1 MVPRGVFPLQTR
13 TYFASSIPAAL
24 EAARRDLGPEAA
36 LVGSR
41 LAPPDMRN
49 FGKLEVTFQVE
60 GAAPTARFSPR
71 VADPGLN
78 QIREELFALR
88 QAIGLTSAATQ
99 NTESLMQSAGS
110 EPTGELPLAAFGPV
124 PAAGCRRLA
133 FVGPPGRGKTTSLV
147 KVALRFG
154 LGAKIP
160 VRIYSAGA
168 HGIGGQEQLARYAA
182 ILGVPFQAFETLESL
197 HLALDGDGWRG
208 LALIDTPGLSPRE
221 VLEMGSFSRFFARR
235 KDIETHL
242 VLRADASSADSLNM
256 IERFNC
262 LGVQRLLFTGLD
274 EVSNL
279 SAVET
284 ALMRSGIPAT
294 FAGTGPEIPEGLE
307 EVTEEMIRK
316 SARREARAAAATA

>member
-1 MVPRGVFPLQTR
+1 LQTR
-13 TYFASSIPAAL
+13 TYFATSIPAAL

-41 LAPPDMRN
+41 LAPPDMRD

-60 GAAPTARFSPR
+60 AAAVRARLTPGP
-71 VADPGLN
+71 ADSGLN
-78 QIREELFALR
+78 EIREELFALR

-99 NTESLMQSAGS
+99 TIGS
-110 EPTGELPLAAFGPV
+110 MLKPGAPEPTGELPLVAFGPV

-133 FVGPPGRGKTTSLV
+133 FVGPPGRGKTSSLV
-147 KVALRFG
+147 KLALRFG
-154 LGAKIP
+154 LAAKIP

-168 HGIGGQEQLARYAA
+168 HGVGGQEQLTRYAA
-182 ILGVPFQAFETLESL
+182 ILGVPFQAFEGLESL

-208 LALIDTPGLSPRE
+208 LTLIDTPGLSPRE
-221 VLEMGSFSRFFARR
+221 VVEMGCFTRFFARR

-242 VLRADASSADSLNM
+242 VLRADSSSADSLNM

-274 EVSNL
+274 EASNL
-279 SAVET
+279 NAVET
-284 ALMRSGIPAT
+284 ALLRSGIPAT

-307 EVTEEMIRK
+307 EVTEKMIRK
-316 SARREARAAAATA
+316 SAGREVGAAAAAA